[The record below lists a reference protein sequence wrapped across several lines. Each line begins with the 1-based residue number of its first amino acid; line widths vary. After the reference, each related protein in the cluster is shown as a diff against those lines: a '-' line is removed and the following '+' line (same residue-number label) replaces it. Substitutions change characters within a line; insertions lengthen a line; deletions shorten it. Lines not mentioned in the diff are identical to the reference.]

1 MQVLDHF
8 ESFWIIYADEF
19 PNVPA
24 ESGWKS
30 PSKSIAQGSLLA
42 LSAFLRGAEPA
53 ARPREP
59 LTQLLRRPLEASAN
73 VAGVPGGA
81 WWSLVEPG
89 LGWSCPSSKNGGL
102 AQNFTVRTVETI
114 VIHSARIGNRP
125 VQLFS
130 NDIPGDINGHN
141 MAINAEKHYFQKHP
155 GDFWW
160 SVPQLKVGE
169 SNQQATSIE
178 PAHIPMVE
186 CRNKDMNICGCE
198 HIIPCTNWDPI
209 NSANLQKISYW
220 QLYIWSGHYAQI
232 ELESWKLGGK

>member
-1 MQVLDHF
+1 MNSQM
-8 ESFWIIYADEF
+8 YRPKA
-19 PNVPA
+19 A
-24 ESGWKS
+24 ESHLQKAS
-30 PSKSIAQGSLLA
+30 PKGHCWPCLPSSVAQS
-42 LSAFLRGAEPA
+42 
-53 ARPREP
+53 
-59 LTQLLRRPLEASAN
+59 LRRGHGNRWRSCCEGRWRHRPMW
-73 VAGVPGGA
+73 PGC
-81 WWSLVEPG
+81 LVEPG

-102 AQNFTVRTVETI
+102 AQNFPVRTVETI
-114 VIHSARIGNRP
+114 VIHSARIGNRFSYLVMIFP
-125 VQLFS
+125 VT
-130 NDIPGDINGHN
+130 NGHN

-178 PAHIPMVE
+178 PANIPMVE

-209 NSANLQKISYW
+209 NSATANLQQISYW
-220 QLYIWSGHYAQI
+220 QLYIWSGNYAQI